1 MSRIPLSRPVPPLHL
16 YRHLLREA
24 SYLPELC
31 RPYVYHR
38 IRDRFRSA
46 KDTFTSVKWIGKTND
61 TLEIAAR
68 EARRRTKAALW
79 EGERHLRRLRAANA
93 GDVARMQRILR
104 LAFGRLGKRRRE
116 LMADLLHQDPPSDT
130 AALEARLSKLD
141 LAKNTTDNSASRTKE
156 PPLKPRTPDHWDTE
170 SLLAYL
176 RSQKRHQD
184 HTTPATWSKS
194 PLTNLN
200 PERDLDK
207 LKTILGQPMPERRLR
222 IRREKWWKHAADRVM
237 PPLAKAEWDTL
248 AQAALGNLPVDQ
260 YTTLPRRPLA
270 RSKTPEINPA
280 QKSWNWTPYADRPAS
295 LVERPR
301 AVTNVR
307 LVDEPE
313 VGPYGGDLESRIRP
327 LSNRQFRRQY
337 RQIYES
343 SSFAEQHPTTLKKS
357 FQWGTRG
364 WPPVATP
371 AQLQRYIN
379 SAEVPEPDRNIRK
392 RTKA

>member
-1 MSRIPLSRPVPPLHL
+1 M
-16 YRHLLREA
+16 
-24 SYLPELC
+24 
-31 RPYVYHR
+31 
-38 IRDRFRSA
+38 DRFKSTR
-46 KDTFTSVKWIGKTND
+46 DTFKTFKWTGKPND
-61 TLEIAAR
+61 TLEKAAR

-79 EGERHLRRLRAANA
+79 EGDRHLRRLRAANA

-116 LMADLLHQDPPSDT
+116 LMADLLRQDPPSDT

-141 LAKNTTDNSASRTKE
+141 LAKNTTDNSASRKKE

-170 SLLAYL
+170 NLLAYL
-176 RSQKRHQD
+176 RSQKQ
-184 HTTPATWSKS
+184 
-194 PLTNLN
+194 
-200 PERDLDK
+200 RDLDT
-207 LKTILGQPMPERRLR
+207 LKTILGRPMPERRLR

-237 PPLAKAEWDTL
+237 PPLAKAEWDSL
-248 AQAALGNLPVDQ
+248 AQAALGNLPIDQ
-260 YTTLPRRPLA
+260 YKPLPRRPLA

-313 VGPYGGDLESRIRP
+313 VGPYGGDLVSRIRP
-327 LSNRQFRRQY
+327 LSSRQFRRQY

-343 SSFAEQHPTTLKKS
+343 SSFAEQHPTTLKMS

-364 WPPVATP
+364 QPPVATP

-379 SAEVPEPDRNIRK
+379 SAEVPEPDRDVK
-392 RTKA
+392 KKAKA